1 MAYDFVLEV
10 AMKVQ
15 DFKPRNLLLHGSWK
29 WLVTEFASYYGVS
42 DAYTKLRYFDVV
54 GYFPCSLIGKSFL
67 MTEFEFILIKMVD
80 FLYTV
85 LNSPCEFFFIFC
97 HN

>member
-1 MAYDFVLEV
+1 MAYDLVLEV

-54 GYFPCSLIGKSFL
+54 GCFPCSLIGKSFL
-67 MTEFEFILIKMVD
+67 RIEFEFVPINTVD
-80 FLYTV
+80 CCTRL
-85 LNSPCEFFFIFC
+85 
-97 HN
+97 